1 MQSTLTSQYF
11 FLATLYSDYI
21 KYNRLRYHKTK
32 DSLGL
37 GVLLACFTVGVER
50 FELSTSRTR
59 TVRST
64 GLSHTPKVPFGE
76 SVRIIPLQFDLASNR
91 CAKNPKSVQWYN
103 SAPML
108 QEPSSQQKSKVCP
121 TCGTRLSEN
130 ATRCLVCGTEL
141 TAKAATKSKKADT
154 TVQASR
160 MPEIT
165 LSLPAALGALVLLL
179 LIGAAVVY
187 FSLQAGVG
195 GKLEEPT
202 AVVTPTN
209 TATITPT
216 TTETAI
222 PTERPTETPLPPIEY
237 KVRSGDTCGGIAVAF
252 QVSVQS
258 IIIQNNLPTTCII
271 SPDQILKIPYP
282 TATPAPP
289 PTDIPN
295 EATQTA
301 NACQKDF
308 YIVRENDT
316 LSSIS
321 FNYNVPQDAIKFY
334 NGLPSDNVLI
344 GTTLVI
350 PLCERFATPG
360 PTPTAT
366 LPPPYPAPNLLLPA
380 NAASFTLANDVV
392 TLQWASIGTLRDN
405 EAYQVTVEDS
415 TAINLGTS
423 LRITEYVTDTKFI
436 IPTSFRPNDNLPH
449 VITWWVTTVRQNGV
463 DEQGQP
469 VYVSAGAISEKRV
482 FSWVGVTVQTPA
494 P

>member
-1 MQSTLTSQYF
+1 
-11 FLATLYSDYI
+11 
-21 KYNRLRYHKTK
+21 
-32 DSLGL
+32 
-37 GVLLACFTVGVER
+37 
-50 FELSTSRTR
+50 
-59 TVRST
+59 
-64 GLSHTPKVPFGE
+64 
-76 SVRIIPLQFDLASNR
+76 
-91 CAKNPKSVQWYN
+91 
-103 SAPML
+103 ML
-108 QEPSSQQKSKVCP
+108 QEPTSQKSKVCP

-154 TVQASR
+154 AVQASR

-165 LSLPAALGALVLLL
+165 LSLPAALGALVILL

-187 FSLQAGVG
+187 FSLQAGIG
-195 GKLEEPT
+195 GELVEPT
-202 AVVTPTN
+202 LALTPTE

-216 TTETAI
+216 ATETQV
-222 PTERPTETPLPPIEY
+222 PTLIPTETPLPPYEY
-237 KVRSGDTCGGIAVAF
+237 TVRSGDTCGGIAVFAG
-252 QVSVQS
+252 VSVQS
-258 IIIQNNLPTTCII
+258 IIILNNLSTTCII
-271 SPDQILKIPYP
+271 SPNQVLKIPYP
-282 TATPAPP
+282 TSTPAPP
-289 PTDIPN
+289 PTEIPN

-301 NACQKDF
+301 QACTKDF

-321 FNYNVPQDAIKFY
+321 FNYNVPQEAIKFY

-360 PTPTAT
+360 PTSTAT

-392 TLQWASIGTLRDN
+392 TLQWATIGTLRDN

-415 TAINLGTS
+415 TALNLGNS
-423 LRITEYVTDTKFI
+423 KRITEHVTDTKFI
-436 IPTSFRPNDNLPH
+436 VPTSFRPNDNLPH
-449 VITWWVTTVRQNGV
+449 VITWWITTVRQNGV

-469 VYVSAGAISEKRV
+469 IYISAGAMSEKRV
-482 FSWVGVTVQTPA
+482 FSWVGVAVQSTPN